1 MLDIFDCGKFDQYF
15 YDEMGEFWIHGGML
29 ATKLGF
35 KNVSQVINMHT
46 KESERQK
53 PENLMGYIND
63 PWFVNESGTWRL
75 VLKSRTK
82 ACEEFREKLCTEILP
97 AIRKNGGYISDT
109 ATLDQMTTLLTQAET
124 RINLMTEELELASLK
139 VSQMSDYIQGESDR
153 TKKAKESVTEDAIK
167 EAVVDYVC
175 VTEDT
180 NGDALV
186 FQTYAKPELAK
197 VRLELERSNTE
208 RRKSNRMLQ
217 SIYGKVSK
225 GKTDLAKTLKNIL
238 DGSDQKYLNPS

>member
-15 YDEMGEFWIHGGML
+15 YDERGEFWIHGGML

-75 VLKSRTK
+75 ILKSRTK
-82 ACEEFREKLCTEILP
+82 TCEEFREKLCTEILP

-109 ATLDQMTTLLTQAET
+109 ATLDQTKVLLNQAQT
-124 RINLMTEELELASLK
+124 RLDRMTEELTLSNLK

-153 TKKAKESVTEDAIK
+153 TKKAKESVTDDAIK

-175 VTEDT
+175 VTEDQ

-186 FQTYAKPELAK
+186 FQTYLKDVNKEIKVENENYKRLLATIYDRVSDNKTILARSIRCELKPHGNLF
-197 VRLELERSNTE
+197 
-208 RRKSNRMLQ
+208 LQ
-217 SIYGKVSK
+217 P
-225 GKTDLAKTLKNIL
+225 LR
-238 DGSDQKYLNPS
+238 DGNP